1 MRPATSRSAATS
13 PSTRSSEEGAAPCGA
28 PPLCVALL
36 ENTREVLL
44 VDDPPVGLRQRRK
57 RRAPDRDGDSPGTRV
72 HDERE
77 TSRGRRAVAHVER
90 ARAIESHRPVGVRC
104 PAGDPAGDGDPL
116 AETDEARSG
125 VLGLEGSVRG
135 AGAGDLSAETG
146 RTASKLDSLEAR
158 AGGGSARARAGH
170 EAVADDG

>member
-1 MRPATSRSAATS
+1 MRPATSRAAATS

-44 VDDPPVGLRQRRK
+44 VDDPPVGLWQRRK

-77 TSRGRRAVAHVER
+77 ASSGRRAVAHVER
-90 ARAIESHRPVGVRC
+90 ARAVESHRPVGVRC
-104 PAGDPAGDGDPL
+104 PPGDPAADGDPL

-135 AGAGDLSAETG
+135 AGAGELRPETE
-146 RTASKLDSLEAR
+146 RTAGEPDCTEA
-158 AGGGSARARAGH
+158 
-170 EAVADDG
+170 

>member
-1 MRPATSRSAATS
+1 MRPATSRAAATS

-77 TSRGRRAVAHVER
+77 TSRGRRAVAQVER
-90 ARAIESHRPVGVRC
+90 AGAVERHGTVGVRC

-125 VLGLEGSVRG
+125 VLDLEGSVRG
-135 AGAGDLSAETG
+135 AGAGDLSAETE
-146 RTASKLDSLEAR
+146 RTAGQLDAVEAR
-158 AGGGSARARAGH
+158 AGREHARACAGDD
-170 EAVADDG
+170 AVAA